1 MLLVYIKNL
10 DKMGVKD
17 KKCLYMAKINI
28 WRGLWLMALTVA
40 LKLRGV
46 RKADRENQEDIAH
59 ILDISPSGVSR
70 IEKGEFE
77 YTEEQE
83 NILRKHY
90 HLVGIPLR
98 EREYPGF
105 RNNITLMRDYTRDG
119 KIDEAKKVQ
128 EKVKGI
134 LKLEFCEPDFCTLYR
149 LTEVLLFQEEKKL
162 DDAEKL
168 LSSLQKDVDSF
179 SSENIFHYNSC
190 MGSLYSLQDDEEN
203 ALPYYKKAYNLRDSS
218 AFISLEDKNRLCF
231 NFANCYS
238 GLERYQRSIMV
249 VNKLDRGNTLRQIS
263 VSNLSID
270 ILQAN
275 NHTMVFIF
283 DEAEEIL
290 QKCLLDATSLDNTFY
305 IGLTNL
311 NLGILYSYSEKWG
324 ESVEYTKKS
333 IPLFE
338 KNSRVHL
345 DALYFCAI
353 GSIELKDTEE
363 VYKILKVFESLENKT
378 NANEV
383 LHKTIEHIMA
393 IKSYKSQF
401 FEESVNYIE
410 DVSIPFFIKSRYSV
424 EAARCCELLE
434 KTYGKRKKLESYR
447 MGKEAKELYKRIL
460 FDHEGGDNK

>member
-162 DDAEKL
+162 DDAEEL

-203 ALPYYKKAYNLRDSS
+203 ALPYYKKAYNVRDSS

-231 NFANCYS
+231 NFAKCYTS
-238 GLERYQRSIMV
+238 LERPHRSIMV
-249 VNKLDRGNTLRQIS
+249 ISRLDRGNALRQIS
-263 VSNLSID
+263 ISNLSID

-275 NHTMVFIF
+275 NYTMIAIY
-283 DEAEEIL
+283 EESEEIL

-311 NLGILYSYSEKWG
+311 SFGVLYIYKEEWADAVK
-324 ESVEYTKKS
+324 YTKQA
-333 IPLFE
+333 IPFLE
-338 KNSRVHL
+338 KNSRFHL
-345 DALYFCAI
+345 NALYFCAR

-363 VYKILKVFESLENKT
+363 VYAILKVFESLENKSE
-378 NANEV
+378 ANEV
-383 LHKTIEHIMA
+383 LYNTIKHIMA

-401 FEESVNYIE
+401 FEDSVNYIE
-410 DVSIPFFIKSRYSV
+410 EVSIPFFIKSRDSM
-424 EAARCCELLE
+424 EAAVLYELLE

-447 MGKEAKELYKRIL
+447 ASKDAKELYKKIF
-460 FDHEGGDNK
+460 FDHEGGDIK